1 LNRYVNVRELEG
13 SALSKLSKH
22 LRTIAELLVVTI
34 CTLTFAVT
42 ALGFIVSLLRRD
54 AVGTRDFVEYWA
66 SGSLLAH
73 HANPYDSG
81 AILRLERSVGFN
93 LPAQIMANP
102 PWALPLVL
110 PLGFLSPRAGYLLW
124 ILSSIACLVASVRMI
139 WAMHGCPTTQW
150 NILGYT
156 FAPALLCLL
165 AGQVTVYVLFGL
177 VLFLRWHRS
186 RPFMAGVS
194 LWLCLLKPHLFLPFG
209 IVLLAWIILSR
220 SYKVLA
226 GTAAALGVST
236 AITIVLDPQV
246 WVHYFRMM
254 STVRLDQA
262 NVPCLS
268 ILLRQQVWPHT
279 VWLQW
284 LPAVLSCVWA
294 LAYFWRH
301 RHQWD
306 WLKEGSVLTLV
317 SLMVPPYTWILDQAV
332 LIPALLHGA
341 YTTQSRN
348 LIALLALSSA
358 AIEIGLFRPTSVLQ
372 SFFFLWTVPAWLAW
386 YLFAV
391 RRGDRMNA
399 GRITEKA

>member
-1 LNRYVNVRELEG
+1 MTHDFFLREW

-22 LRTIAELLVVTI
+22 VRTIAELLVVTI
-34 CTLTFAVT
+34 CALTFAIT
-42 ALGFIVSLLRRD
+42 ALGFIVSVLRKD

-66 SGSLLAH
+66 SGNLLAH
-73 HANPYDSG
+73 HANPYESG

-110 PLGFLSPRAGYLLW
+110 PLGALSPRVGYLLW
-124 ILSSIACLVASVRMI
+124 MLSSIACLVASVRI
-139 WAMHGCPTTQW
+139 VWAMHGRPTTQW

-194 LWLCLLKPHLFLPFG
+194 LWLCLLKPQLFLPFG
-209 IVLLAWIILSR
+209 AVLLAWIILNR
-220 SYKVLA
+220 SYKVMA
-226 GTAAALGVST
+226 GTAVALGVSM
-236 AITIVLDPQV
+236 AITLVLDPHV
-246 WVHYFRMM
+246 WANYFRMM
-254 STVRLDQA
+254 STARLDQA

-268 ILLRQQVWPHT
+268 ILLRQQVWPHAL
-279 VWLQW
+279 WLQW
-284 LPAVLSCVWA
+284 IPTALGSIWA

-301 RHQWD
+301 RQTWD

-317 SLMVPPYTWILDQAV
+317 SLLVPPYTWILDQAV
-332 LIPALLHGA
+332 LIPSLLHGA
-341 YTTQSRN
+341 YATRSRS

-372 SFFFLWTVPAWLAW
+372 SFFFVWTVPAWLAW
-386 YLFAV
+386 YLLAV
-391 RRGDRMNA
+391 RHGDRMNA
-399 GRITEKA
+399 GRMTENA

>member
-1 LNRYVNVRELEG
+1 ML
-13 SALSKLSKH
+13 KLSKH

-34 CTLTFAVT
+34 CTLTFAISV
-42 ALGFIVSLLRRD
+42 LGFIVSLLRPD

-73 HANPYDSG
+73 HADPYESS

-102 PWALPLVL
+102 PWALPLML
-110 PLGFLSPRAGYLLW
+110 PLAFLPPRAGYLLW

-139 WAMHGCPTTQW
+139 WVMHGRPTTDW

-165 AGQVTVYVLFGL
+165 AAQVTVFVLFGL

-209 IVLLAWIILSR
+209 MVLLAWIILSK

-226 GTAAALGVST
+226 GTAVALGLST
-236 AITIVLDPQV
+236 AITLVFDPHIWAQ
-246 WVHYFRMM
+246 YFQMM
-254 STVRLDQA
+254 RAARLDQA

-268 ILLRQQVWPHT
+268 VLLRQQVWPHAL
-279 VWLQW
+279 WLQW
-284 LPAVLSCVWA
+284 LPAALGCIWA

-301 RHQWD
+301 RHNWD
-306 WLKEGSVLTLV
+306 WMKDGSLLLLV
-317 SLMVPPYTWILDQAV
+317 SLLVPPYTWILDQAV

-341 YTTQSRN
+341 YTTQSRT
-348 LIALLALSSA
+348 LIALLALTSA
-358 AIEIGLFRPTSVLQ
+358 AIEIGLFRRTSVMQ
-372 SFFFLWTVPAWLAW
+372 SFFFVWTAPAWLIW
-386 YLFAV
+386 YLYAI
-391 RRGDRMNA
+391 RQHDRMNV
-399 GRITEKA
+399 EV

>member
-1 LNRYVNVRELEG
+1 
-13 SALSKLSKH
+13 LSKLSKIVQ
-22 LRTIAELLVVTI
+22 TIAELLVVGI
-34 CTLTFAVT
+34 CTLMLAITV
-42 ALGFIVSLLRRD
+42 LGFVVSLVRRD

-66 SGSLLAH
+66 AGSLLAH

-81 AILRLERSVGFN
+81 AILRLERTVGFN

-102 PWALPLVL
+102 PWTLPLVL

-124 ILSSIACLVASVRMI
+124 MLSSLACLVASVRI
-139 WAMHGCPTTQW
+139 VWAMHGCPTTQW

-186 RPFMAGVS
+186 RPFAAGVS

-209 IVLLAWIILSR
+209 IVLLVWAIITQ
-220 SYKVLA
+220 SYKLLL
-226 GTAAALGVST
+226 GTAVALGVST
-236 AITIVLDPQV
+236 AIALT
-246 WVHYFRMM
+246 
-254 STVRLDQA
+254 TRLDQA

-279 VWLQW
+279 LWLQW
-284 LPAVLSCVWA
+284 LPAALGSIWA

-301 RHQWD
+301 RHTWD

-317 SLMVPPYTWILDQAV
+317 SLLVPPYTWILDQAV

-341 YTTQSRN
+341 YSTQSRS

-358 AIEIGLFRPTSVLQ
+358 ALEIGLFRPTSVLQ
-372 SFFFLWTVPAWLAW
+372 SFFFVWTVPAWLAW
-386 YLFAV
+386 YLIAV
-391 RRGDRMNA
+391 RRGERTNA
-399 GRITEKA
+399 GRMTENA

>member
-1 LNRYVNVRELEG
+1 M
-13 SALSKLSKH
+13 SKLSKIAQT
-22 LRTIAELLVVTI
+22 LAELLVVGI
-34 CTLTFAVT
+34 CTLMLAITV
-42 ALGFIVSLLRRD
+42 LGFVVSLLRRD

-73 HANPYDSG
+73 HENPYDGG

-110 PLGFLSPRAGYLLW
+110 PLGFLTPRAGYLLW

-139 WAMHGCPTTQW
+139 LAAHGCPTTQW

-177 VLFLRWHRS
+177 VLFLRWHRT
-186 RPFMAGVS
+186 RPFMAGIS

-209 IVLLAWIILSR
+209 IVLLAWIILNR
-220 SYKVLA
+220 SYRVLA
-226 GTAAALGVST
+226 GTAVALGVSMV
-236 AITIVLDPQV
+236 ITLVLDPQV
-246 WVHYFRMM
+246 CVHYLRMM
-254 STVRLDQA
+254 STARLDQA

-268 ILLRQQVWPHT
+268 VLLRQQVWPHT
-279 VWLQW
+279 LWLQW
-284 LPAVLSCVWA
+284 LPAALSCIWA
-294 LAYFWRH
+294 LAYFWRR

-317 SLMVPPYTWILDQAV
+317 SLLVPPYTWMLDQAV

-341 YTTQSRN
+341 YTTQLRS

-399 GRITEKA
+399 GRTTESA

>member
-1 LNRYVNVRELEG
+1 
-13 SALSKLSKH
+13 LSKLSKIVQ
-22 LRTIAELLVVTI
+22 TIAELLVVAI
-34 CTLTFAVT
+34 CTLMLAITV
-42 ALGFIVSLLRRD
+42 LGFVVSLLRRD

-124 ILSSIACLVASVRMI
+124 MLSSLACLVASVRMI
-139 WAMHGCPTTQW
+139 WAMNGRPTTQW

-165 AGQVTVYVLFGL
+165 AGQVTLYVLFGL

-186 RPFMAGVS
+186 RPFLAGIS

-209 IVLLAWIILSR
+209 VVLLAWIILNR
-220 SYKVLA
+220 SYKVLS
-226 GTAAALGVST
+226 GTALALGVSM
-236 AITIVLDPQV
+236 AITLVLDPHV
-246 WVHYFRMM
+246 WVHYFQMM
-254 STVRLDQA
+254 SMARLDQA

-268 ILLRQQVWPHT
+268 ILLRQQIWPHT
-279 VWLQW
+279 LWLQW
-284 LPAVLSCVWA
+284 LPAVLGSIWA

-301 RHQWD
+301 RQQWD
-306 WLKEGSVLTLV
+306 WLKEGSLLTLV
-317 SLMVPPYTWILDQAV
+317 SLLVPPYTWILDQAV
-332 LIPALLHGA
+332 LIPALLPGA
-341 YTTQSRN
+341 YATQSRS

-372 SFFFLWTVPAWLAW
+372 SFFFVWTVPAWLAW
-386 YLFAV
+386 YLLAV
-391 RRGDRMNA
+391 RGSDRMNA
-399 GRITEKA
+399 GRITENA

>member
-1 LNRYVNVRELEG
+1 M
-13 SALSKLSKH
+13 SKLSKIVQ
-22 LRTIAELLVVTI
+22 TIAELLVVGV
-34 CTLTFAVT
+34 CTLMLAITV
-42 ALGFIVSLLRRD
+42 LGFVVSLVRRD

-66 SGSLLAH
+66 AGSLLAH
-73 HANPYDSG
+73 HANPYDSC

-110 PLGFLSPRAGYLLW
+110 PLGLLGPRAGYWLW
-124 ILSSIACLVASVRMI
+124 MLSSIACLVASVRII
-139 WAMHGCPTTQW
+139 WAMHGRPTTQW

-177 VLFLRWHRS
+177 VLFLRWHCS

-209 IVLLAWIILSR
+209 VALLAWIILNR

-226 GTAAALGVST
+226 GTAVALGVSMT
-236 AITIVLDPQV
+236 ITLVLDPQV
-246 WVHYFRMM
+246 WAHYFGMM
-254 STVRLDQA
+254 NKARLDQA

-279 VWLQW
+279 LWLQW
-284 LPAVLSCVWA
+284 LPAALGSIWA

-301 RHQWD
+301 RRTWD

-317 SLMVPPYTWILDQAV
+317 SLLVPPYTWILDQAV

-341 YTTQSRN
+341 YSTQSRS

-358 AIEIGLFRPTSVLQ
+358 ALEIGLFRPTSVLQ
-372 SFFFLWTVPAWLAW
+372 SFFFVWTVPAWLAW
-386 YLFAV
+386 YLIAV
-391 RRGDRMNA
+391 RHGERMNA
-399 GRITEKA
+399 GRMMENA

>member
-1 LNRYVNVRELEG
+1 
-13 SALSKLSKH
+13 LSKLSKIVQ
-22 LRTIAELLVVTI
+22 TIAELLVVGV
-34 CTLTFAVT
+34 CTLMLAITV
-42 ALGFIVSLLRRD
+42 LGFVVSLVRRD

-66 SGSLLAH
+66 AGSLLAH

-81 AILRLERSVGFN
+81 AIVRLERSVGFD

-110 PLGFLSPRAGYLLW
+110 PLGFLSSRAGYWLW
-124 ILSSIACLVASVRMI
+124 MLSSIACLVASVRI
-139 WAMHGCPTTQW
+139 VWAMHGRPATQW

-186 RPFMAGVS
+186 HPFIAGVS

-209 IVLLAWIILSR
+209 VVVLAWIILNK

-226 GTAAALGVST
+226 GTVVVLGVSM
-236 AITIVLDPQV
+236 AITLVLDPQV
-246 WVHYFRMM
+246 WAHYFGMM
-254 STVRLDQA
+254 NTARLDQA

-268 ILLRQQVWPHT
+268 VLLRQKLWPHT
-279 VWLQW
+279 LWLQW
-284 LPAVLSCVWA
+284 LPAALGCIWA

-301 RHQWD
+301 RHTWD

-317 SLMVPPYTWILDQAV
+317 SLLVPPYTWILDQAV

-341 YTTQSRN
+341 YATQSRS

-358 AIEIGLFRPTSVLQ
+358 AIEMGLFRPTSVLQ
-372 SFFFLWTVPAWLAW
+372 SFFFVWTVPAWLAW
-386 YLFAV
+386 YLIAV
-391 RRGDRMNA
+391 RRGDRTNA
-399 GRITEKA
+399 GRLTENA